1 MLIMIYEVCILSL
14 LYILDKKFNL
24 PWFSRRLHVIG
35 NRNVLRPDIILPFPL
50 GLNFNKITHNI
61 KFNYNNNYMILL
73 AMIMAIN
80 KVFEIEDV
88 AGITQPT

>member
-50 GLNFNKITHNI
+50 DLNFNYSTHNI
-61 KFNYNNNYMILL
+61 KFNYNSNYMILL
-73 AMIMAIN
+73 AIIMAIN
-80 KVFEIEDV
+80 KVFERM
-88 AGITQPT
+88 